1 MLLKCYLICG
11 GDTITNGNV
20 GTLTHDVKMA
30 VILILIT
37 MATIIT
43 IITIMNM
50 VMSGDREVFPPSLS
64 LSLSYLFQFEEVEP
78 QHLDRLHHL
87 SKSKETPMNSS
98 LICIS
103 APISHRCQSTRH
115 LFPPVTAVVAAVA
128 AVAAVVAVLCLWT

>member
-1 MLLKCYLICG
+1 MPWDALGCPGRLPMLLKCYLICG

-20 GTLTHDVKMA
+20 GTLTHDVMMA

-87 SKSKETPMNSS
+87 SKSQRKHKKKASIKNHFH

-103 APISHRCQSTRH
+103 GTK
-115 LFPPVTAVVAAVA
+115 
-128 AVAAVVAVLCLWT
+128 